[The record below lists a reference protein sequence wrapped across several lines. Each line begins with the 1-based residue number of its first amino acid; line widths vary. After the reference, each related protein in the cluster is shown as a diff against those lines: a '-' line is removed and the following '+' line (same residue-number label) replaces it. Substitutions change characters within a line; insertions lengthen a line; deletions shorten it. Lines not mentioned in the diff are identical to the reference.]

1 MHFSIVIYD
10 IFLYNSTLTEVM
22 RSPNA
27 LVVLAI
33 IFININKKQLHGNSI
48 NFAVSTT
55 TAAARAVVKGCKN

>member
-1 MHFSIVIYD
+1 
-10 IFLYNSTLTEVM
+10 M